1 MLKMCHLHGNNR
13 LRGDCHCNSRKWSFC
28 HRHCPCRE
36 VHAQLQA
43 MCAGHVAAMQA
54 AAAAAAAAPAGAAE
68 SELEDSSLFWQ
79 ATLIAAA
86 TLPAAADASLLEPL
100 EAVVG
105 QLPEV
110 SFCR

>member
-1 MLKMCHLHGNNR
+1 
-13 LRGDCHCNSRKWSFC
+13 
-28 HRHCPCRE
+28 
-36 VHAQLQA
+36 
-43 MCAGHVAAMQA
+43 MCAGHVAAMLA

-86 TLPAAADASLLEPL
+86 ALPAAADASLLEPL
-100 EAVVG
+100 ETMAQ

-110 SFCR
+110 SFFCRRWQLYLAELTANTAPPACTV